1 MCGDG
6 STRSLVSSGV
16 GEVGVVVVG
25 WLVGRWFGTTVWRMD
40 RYVWWWLWWRV
51 DWVKCAVVK
60 SGGGGL
66 S

>member
-25 WLVGRWFGTTVWRMD
+25 WLVGRWFGTTVWRMV

-51 DWVKCAVVK
+51 VGVN
-60 SGGGGL
+60 
-66 S
+66 